1 LELLKLKIANC
12 KWKNPIVETAVMSAT
27 AKRSGKR
34 GRIRKQ
40 SRLWRRSGLLLVSAA
55 LVVAAA
61 GFIWHRIATTR
72 SVATAVPIIKL
83 PEIELG
89 GLDPAVI
96 RAIEKARA
104 DVEQSPRSARAWGQL
119 GKVLLAHDIHIP
131 ASTCLAQAERLDPAQ
146 ERSPYLQ
153 FYLKIVYGPKAMLDP
168 AQARWPYLQGLALI
182 AADPPDPG
190 AAIEKFQRAVELG
203 GDTPQTLR
211 LRLGEALLGQDRLEE
226 AEQQFLRILQ
236 LDPDNARAHLG
247 LARVA
252 VRRGDPTKSQGHLE
266 RILNNP
272 HAKKAA
278 RLLLIEVQQRLG
290 KEPSPEEL
298 EKATELPEGPAWPD
312 PFWEEALK
320 LKTGMKAQLY
330 RAERLLR
337 QGRIPEAL
345 ALLQQTAK
353 DYPDS
358 YYAWLML
365 GRALTKQ
372 RSLKSAEQALRTA
385 HKLAPDSAEARF
397 YLGVALF
404 YQRDYR
410 EAEELFRGAT
420 EMKPNFAAA
429 HYNLGHCLLHKGDR
443 AGAMESFRVA
453 LRCKADYSDAHTMV
467 SELLLSD
474 GHRAEAFAHARLA
487 LQFNPSDV
495 TAKKIV
501 QRLLMQLP
509 VPTGP

>member
-1 LELLKLKIANC
+1 
-12 KWKNPIVETAVMSAT
+12 MSAT

-40 SRLWRRSGLLLVSAA
+40 ARLWRLCGVLLVGGAF
-55 LVVAAA
+55 VAATA

-72 SVATAVPIIKL
+72 PAATAAPIIKP
-83 PEIELG
+83 PEVELG

-104 DVEQSPRSARAWGQL
+104 DVEQSPRSAQAWGQL

-131 ASTCLAQAERLDPAQ
+131 ASTCLAQAERLDP
-146 ERSPYLQ
+146 
-153 FYLKIVYGPKAMLDP
+153 V
-168 AQARWPYLQGLALI
+168 QARWPYLQGLAL
-182 AADPPDPG
+182 AGGDPPDPG
-190 AAIEKFQRAVELG
+190 AAVEKFQRAVELA

-211 LRLGEALLGQDRLEE
+211 LRLGETLLGQDRLDE

-266 RILNNP
+266 RMLNNP

-278 RLLLIEVQQRLG
+278 RLLWIEVQQRLG
-290 KEPSPEEL
+290 KEPPAEEL

-337 QGRIPEAL
+337 QGRIREAL
-345 ALLQQTAK
+345 SLLQQTAK

-372 RSLKSAEQALRTA
+372 RNLKSAEEALRAA

-397 YLGVALF
+397 YLAVALF
-404 YQRDYR
+404 YQRNYG

-420 EMKPNFAAA
+420 EIKPNFAAA
-429 HYNLGHCLLHKGDR
+429 HYNLGHCLLHKGER
-443 AGAMESFRVA
+443 AGAMESFRIA
-453 LRCKADYSDAHTMV
+453 LRCKADYSDAHTML

-474 GHRAEAFAHARLA
+474 GHRAEAFTHARLA

-509 VPTGP
+509 IPTGP